1 MKTSELIVKC
11 LEADGVT
18 QIFGIP
24 GEENIELMDSL
35 ASSDIKFILTR
46 HEQSAAFMA
55 AVQARMTGE
64 VKVCLSTLGP
74 GATNLVTGVA
84 DAMLSFAPVIAIT
97 GQAGTERTSPPGKQ
111 VLDLPALFRP
121 IVKESI
127 TIREGN
133 KVPVLMRRAFDVAR
147 QERPGPVHL
156 ELPEDVLRNEAMG
169 RPLTRCDNELIWP
182 DRKSLAQIVSII
194 EEAER
199 PLVLAGQG
207 VVRAG
212 ASNALRDLV
221 KRWNI
226 PVIHTWFGAGVVPG
240 DADQSLNTI
249 GVRASDNAREYY
261 ERADL
266 VLLAGYDMI
275 EFQPQFWNIG
285 GEKEV
290 IYFGQGPIGHSEHL
304 EPDVQ
309 VIGSL
314 KRILQMLAEN
324 AHMKQLWGEE
334 VRDRTRALIE
344 EQLPEGKGAKP
355 QNAIRTI
362 RTALG
367 REDIVVSDVGAH
379 LIWLAKYYPVFREN
393 TLMLDNGLISMG
405 VGVPWAIGAKM
416 AFPHRNVVAV
426 CGDGGFM
433 MSGLELATAKE
444 NGVNFVTIIFNDGGY
459 GLIKLK
465 MEKACGRATSVR
477 FQNPDFVRLAQS
489 MGAEGYRVDSSREL
503 STVLTDCVSRDALA
517 VIDLRVDYTE
527 NLKLLA

>member
-1 MKTSELIVKC
+1 M
-11 LEADGVT
+11 
-18 QIFGIP
+18 
-24 GEENIELMDSL
+24 
-35 ASSDIKFILTR
+35 
-46 HEQSAAFMA
+46 
-55 AVQARMTGE
+55 
-64 VKVCLSTLGP
+64 
-74 GATNLVTGVA
+74 
-84 DAMLSFAPVIAIT
+84 
-97 GQAGTERTSPPGKQ
+97 
-111 VLDLPALFRP
+111 
-121 IVKESI
+121 
-127 TIREGN
+127 
-133 KVPVLMRRAFDVAR
+133 AR

-156 ELPEDVLRNEAMG
+156 ELPEDVLRTEAKG

-199 PLVLAGQG
+199 PLVLAGHG

-212 ASNALRDLV
+212 ACNALRDLV

-249 GVRASDNAREYY
+249 GVRASDNAREFY

-285 GEKEV
+285 AEKEV

-314 KRILQMLAEN
+314 KRIFQMLAEN

-344 EQLPEGKGAKP
+344 EQLPEGQGAKP

-362 RTALG
+362 RTSLG

-393 TLMLDNGLISMG
+393 TLLLDNGLISMG
-405 VGVPWAIGAKM
+405 VGRALG
-416 AFPHRNVVAV
+416 HR
-426 CGDGGFM
+426 GQDGIPTSKGGG
-433 MSGLELATAKE
+433 GLR
-444 NGVNFVTIIFNDGGY
+444 GWWVHD
-459 GLIKLK
+459 
-465 MEKACGRATSVR
+465 VR
-477 FQNPDFVRLAQS
+477 F
-489 MGAEGYRVDSSREL
+489 GAGHCQGERREL
-503 STVLTDCVSRDALA
+503 CHHHIQRWR
-517 VIDLRVDYTE
+517 LRVDQVEDGEGMRTGHIGAVPE
-527 NLKLLA
+527 P